1 MSMSFAAANCS
12 RSWALSI
19 VFWDLRSR
27 ASIPSNIDQ
36 SANLRILRR
45 TYHQEHLGPD
55 HDFRSEAAVMQA
67 LTNERKG
74 AIMDRRSVLLALAGV
89 VSAAPMASA
98 QPLLPA
104 SPDQFRL
111 SELMG
116 GEFAILTS
124 RLALERSR
132 NPNVRNFA
140 QLEINEQTA
149 IAAALGATPGTVQ
162 PRPDQLAIVQQLQG
176 IGPGRQFD
184 RAYVEGQLAGR
195 EELLALNTAYAQGGS
210 DQSGRAVATVAVPSI
225 QTHLSI
231 LSNLRRNGLA

>member
-1 MSMSFAAANCS
+1 
-12 RSWALSI
+12 
-19 VFWDLRSR
+19 
-27 ASIPSNIDQ
+27 
-36 SANLRILRR
+36 
-45 TYHQEHLGPD
+45 
-55 HDFRSEAAVMQA
+55 
-67 LTNERKG
+67 
-74 AIMDRRSVLLALAGV
+74 MDRRSVLLALAGV
-89 VSAAPMASA
+89 VSAAPIVSA
-98 QPLLPA
+98 QPLLPS

-149 IAAALGATPGTVQ
+149 VAAALGATPGGVQ
-162 PRPDQLAIVQQLQG
+162 PRPDQLAIVQQLQAMA
-176 IGPGRQFD
+176 PGRQFD
-184 RAYVEGQLAGR
+184 RAYIEGQLAGH

-210 DQSGRAVATVAVPSI
+210 DQRGRAVATVAVPSI